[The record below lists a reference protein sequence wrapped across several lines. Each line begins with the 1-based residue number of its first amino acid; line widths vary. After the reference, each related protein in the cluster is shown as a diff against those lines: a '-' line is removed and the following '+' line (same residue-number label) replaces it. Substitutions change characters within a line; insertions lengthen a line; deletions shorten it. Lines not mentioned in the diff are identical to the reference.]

1 MLWSIKSKFSSDM
14 GNLRGK
20 KGLNIEK
27 SKRFEGLA
35 G

>member
-1 MLWSIKSKFSSDM
+1 MLWSIKTKFSSDIC
-14 GNLRGK
+14 NIRIK